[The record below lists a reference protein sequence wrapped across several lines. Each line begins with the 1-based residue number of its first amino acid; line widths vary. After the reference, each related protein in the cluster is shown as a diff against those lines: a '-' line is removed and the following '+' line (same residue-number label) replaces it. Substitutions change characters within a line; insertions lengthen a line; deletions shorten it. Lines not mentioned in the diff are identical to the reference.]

1 MAARC
6 YCGYLRL
13 RALLRLTWIAGVI
26 VVIVGTLLPGN
37 SAPIKALDLLDV
49 NDKVEHFAAYTAL
62 GLLPALHERRRIV
75 GILAVALVALG
86 ILLEFGQLLSPGRD
100 FEIGD
105 MVADAA
111 GVCVGVSIGWLL
123 RGRTG
128 RYLRD

>member
-1 MAARC
+1 M
-6 YCGYLRL
+6 
-13 RALLRLTWIAGVI
+13 
-26 VVIVGTLLPGN
+26 VIVGTLLPGN